1 MSQFTIDI
9 PVVTTVPITIT
20 FDAEALS
27 EPVRAALNEK
37 IKCIAGQLMH
47 TIDGAGRVE
56 SKEVVVL
63 THAGKDALAA
73 PEAEAAS
80 DDPLTP
86 EERHNIKLIDDW
98 AGEQKRAREAT
109 EADTQASTDDNDT
122 RELAYAEPLPAR
134 AYLSNRHG
142 AAVFVSEVETRK
154 GKMFG
159 TFHKA
164 GGSFNQIRSEDMPLV
179 ETANVAQANL
189 DAWAAKHKMVLVEP
203 DVEVTVEDGVITN
216 VEREPSEAAV
226 TAEEQP
232 AAEVAAEVAT
242 AEVATEPIEVAP
254 EQAKDS
260 APVETLATPDGPLS
274 SFIGKG
280 DTFIRKPEL
289 RRKGMQY
296 PPQKVV
302 EVDIDQQ
309 RVKTDAGYTSFAALD
324 EGYEL
329 HSRGTAQIAVVDGG
343 LSEKPGKNGGTSKPA
358 EPAEPGEAFNMFV
371 DDPDAD
377 DAPALDPEAYEDDPN
392 SDDAFATDDGNPPVD
407 SSEVDAFAT
416 DDDTPTA
423 PVETATESAEVLVT
437 APANGCIVPGTTK
450 VRQMQSGKV
459 YLVSAESE
467 GDNIVLCDP
476 EKGNRLMGITR
487 VMLDSFFEILP
498 STA

>member
-1 MSQFTIDI
+1 MSRFTIDI
-9 PVVTTVPITIT
+9 PVVTTVPITIM
-20 FDAEALS
+20 FDAEALPG
-27 EPVRAALNEK
+27 PVRAALNEK
-37 IKCIAGQLMH
+37 IKCVAGQLMQ
-47 TIDGAGRVE
+47 TIDDAYRAGIE
-56 SKEVVVL
+56 EVVVL
-63 THAGKDALAA
+63 TQADETAIA
-73 PEAEAAS
+73 ETEAAS
-80 DDPLTP
+80 DDPLTL

-98 AGEQKRAREAT
+98 AGGQKRARETAKADAQVSTDEASPVAT
-109 EADTQASTDDNDT
+109 ED
-122 RELAYAEPLPAR
+122 PLPAR

-142 AAVFVSEVETRK
+142 AAVFVSEIETRK

-164 GGSFNQIRSEDMPLV
+164 GGSFNQIRSEEMPLV
-179 ETANVAQANL
+179 ETANAAQINL

-203 DVEVTVEDGVITN
+203 DVEVTIEDGAITK
-216 VEREPSEAAV
+216 VERESAEAAAI
-226 TAEEQP
+226 AEEQP
-232 AAEVAAEVAT
+232 AAEVATETVA
-242 AEVATEPIEVAP
+242 VEPADVAP
-254 EQAKDS
+254 EPTKPAT
-260 APVETLATPDGPLS
+260 PVETLTTPDGPLS

-289 RRKGMQY
+289 RRKGMHY

-329 HSRGTAQIAVVDGG
+329 HSCGASQIAVVDGG

-358 EPAEPGEAFNMFV
+358 EPAEAPGSAEPFNMFV
-371 DDPDAD
+371 DDPGSTISQ
-377 DAPALDPEAYEDDPN
+377 PMDPEAYEDDLN
-392 SDDAFATDDGNPPVD
+392 SEDAFATDDGGSPVD

-416 DDDTPTA
+416 DDDTPNA
-423 PVETATESAEVLVT
+423 LVETATASTDVLVT
-437 APANGCIVPGTTK
+437 APANGAIVPGTTK

-459 YLVSAESE
+459 FLVGAESE

-498 STA
+498 